1 MDPTRS
7 CETGPPC
14 RPAGLGSHSR
24 RSAQPRHRPA
34 AAGLPAGRHP
44 ELQPAGRRLGN
55 AAGGRAWDPGATP
68 FREVGEAGRADPLTA
83 SGETLPVP
91 SAGLLP
97 GSLTR
102 DRLEGLKRPSAVRLH
117 PWIPDTALTDRIMER
132 RTCRP
137 REAEERRT
145 AAAWEE
151 CISGDGGRR
160 AVLRAARKSTV
171 HMRRRKDEGKRKRST
186 KP

>member
-1 MDPTRS
+1 MDPKRS

-24 RSAQPRHRPA
+24 YSAQPRHRPA
-34 AAGLPAGRHP
+34 AAGLPAGRHT
-44 ELQPAGRRLGN
+44 ELQQAGSRLGN
-55 AAGGRAWDPGATP
+55 AAGGRRAWDPGAIP

-102 DRLEGLKRPSAVRLH
+102 DRLEGLKRQSAARPH
-117 PWIPDTALTDRIMER
+117 PWIPDTELTDRTMER
-132 RTCRP
+132 RICRP
-137 REAEERRT
+137 REAEERRP

-151 CISGDGGRR
+151 SVSGDGGRR
-160 AVLRAARKSTV
+160 AVLSGQEVNCAHA
-171 HMRRRKDEGKRKRST
+171 
-186 KP
+186 